1 MPKSQSFHPP
11 GEPENS
17 QTGDQG
23 ISEPSTPPGT
33 QVTKEG
39 SQPLSPGITQTA
51 NTAGHSTETSKHSNL
66 DTLRLYLSL
75 LAGYLAKIQGVKRGR
90 VLVEELTMT
99 QPNGKRYKVIK
110 ILIGVDEASA
120 VVVESGS
127 DKTLDIVEK
136 EVE

>member
-1 MPKSQSFHPP
+1 MQKSQSSHLP
-11 GEPENS
+11 GEQENY

-23 ISEPSTPPGT
+23 TSEPSRQPGT
-33 QVTKEG
+33 QGTKEG
-39 SQPLSPGITQTA
+39 SQPSSQDIIQTVS
-51 NTAGHSTETSKHSNL
+51 TAEPLIETSKPSNL
-66 DTLRLYLSL
+66 DTLRQYLSL

-90 VLVEELTMT
+90 VLVEELIMT

-110 ILIGVDEASA
+110 ILIGVDAASA

>member
-1 MPKSQSFHPP
+1 MPKSQSSHPP

-23 ISEPSTPPGT
+23 ISEHSTPPGT
-33 QVTKEG
+33 QVMKEG
-39 SQPLSPGITQTA
+39 SQPLSQDITQTA

-66 DTLRLYLSL
+66 GTLRLYLSL

-99 QPNGKRYKVIK
+99 QPDGKRYKVIK
-110 ILIGVDEASA
+110 ILIGIDGASA

-136 EVE
+136 DAQ